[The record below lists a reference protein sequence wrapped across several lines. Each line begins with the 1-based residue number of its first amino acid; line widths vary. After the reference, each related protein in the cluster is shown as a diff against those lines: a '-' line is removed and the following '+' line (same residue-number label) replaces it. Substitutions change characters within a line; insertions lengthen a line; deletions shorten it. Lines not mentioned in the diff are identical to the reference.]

1 MDDMD
6 DTVVSFTLDK
16 DLKRDMDTICDKLG
30 LDTIAAFRLFAK
42 AVVRTQSIPFALA
55 LQPEKTPPAVQP
67 KRDLRQSVED
77 KIDAGLPL
85 SEDEMQF
92 LQDEGIHLNPTLLAA
107 MRLKD

>member
-1 MDDMD
+1 MD

-16 DLKRDMDTICDKLG
+16 DLKRNMDAVCEELG
-30 LDTIAAFRLFAK
+30 LDSTAAFRLFAK

-55 LQPEKTPPAVQP
+55 LQPEESNLAAALPEK
-67 KRDLRQSVED
+67 DMRQSVED

-85 SEDEMQF
+85 SEDEIRF
-92 LQDEGIHLNPTLLAA
+92 LQDEGVHLNPTLLAA

>member
-1 MDDMD
+1 MD

-16 DLKRDMDTICDKLG
+16 DLKRNMDAVCDELG
-30 LDTIAAFRLFAK
+30 IDSTAAFRLFAK

-55 LQPEKTPPAVQP
+55 LQPEETPPAVQQE
-67 KRDLRQSVED
+67 KDLRQSVED

-85 SEDEMQF
+85 SEEEIQF